1 MKQEMAVVAGREEYK
16 RLLEELPYQHL
27 ADTPTV
33 RYYTDWSVYEKKL
46 NLGYASSTDPLP
58 EQIEELNPAI
68 RLGVDARIGPIP
80 NGVNVYRLDENAP
93 TRPMSLLGVL
103 TKMQA
108 YHAYRWNAGVLVE
121 VEDSVDFGTL
131 VIASHGGKGYLGH
144 HIILSIG
151 KGAKG
156 RIILLDHSAADDSLK
171 TIIVEGVIG
180 EGAEV
185 VIDEL
190 ALHGVSSA
198 VYEVR
203 YFKLAKEAKV
213 TARILSSGGEM
224 SRIED
229 TFILEGA
236 RSKLDARA
244 SNVGKPG
251 SRLDALLNSIHRG
264 EESEGFIGAQ
274 GVALSRGYLA
284 QRGMARIDDSASW
297 ASSEVE
303 SHVAILG
310 IDARGYAVPMLE
322 IHTGD
327 VTKANHSASVTTIL
341 EEHVFYMKSRGLSR
355 EDLEKLM
362 ISGIIEYSGVTQALN
377 IPPEL
382 LT

>member
-1 MKQEMAVVAGREEYK
+1 MAVVAGREEYK
-16 RLLEELPYQHL
+16 KLVEELPYQHI

-33 RYYTDWSVYEKKL
+33 RYYTDWATYEKKM
-46 NLGYASSTDPLP
+46 NLDYASSVEPLP
-58 EQIEELNPAI
+58 SYIEELKPNI
-68 RLGVDARIGPIP
+68 RLGTSVETSSLP
-80 NGVNVYRLDENAP
+80 NGVNVYDLSVDSP
-93 TRPMSLLGVL
+93 IKPMSLVGVY

-108 YHAYRWNAGVLVE
+108 YHAYRWNAGVLVD
-121 VEDSVDFGTL
+121 VEDEVDFGTL
-131 VIASHGGKGYLGH
+131 VIASHGGPGYLGH
-144 HIILSIG
+144 HIILNIG
-151 KGAKG
+151 RGAKG
-156 RIILLDHSAADDSLK
+156 RIILVDHSAAENSLK
-171 TIIVEGVIG
+171 TLVVEGIAR
-180 EGAEV
+180 EGSSLV
-185 VIDEL
+185 LDEL
-190 ALHGVSSA
+190 AVHGTSSA
-198 VYEVR
+198 VYELR
-203 YFKLAKEAKV
+203 YFKLEKEASIE
-213 TARILSSGGEM
+213 ARILSSGGEM

-236 RSKLDARA
+236 RSRLNAKA
-244 SNVGKPG
+244 SNIGKPE
-251 SRLDALLNSIHRG
+251 SRLDALLNSVHKG

-284 QRGMARIDDSASW
+284 QRGMARIDASASW

-310 IDARGYAVPMLE
+310 LDAKGYAVPMLE

-341 EEHVFYMKSRGLSR
+341 EEHVFYMRSRGLSR

-362 ISGIIEYSGVTQALN
+362 ISGIIEYSGVTEALN